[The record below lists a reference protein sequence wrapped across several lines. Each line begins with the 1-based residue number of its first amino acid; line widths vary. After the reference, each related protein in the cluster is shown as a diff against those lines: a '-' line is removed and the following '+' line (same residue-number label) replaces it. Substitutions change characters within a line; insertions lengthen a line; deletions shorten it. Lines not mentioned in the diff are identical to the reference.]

1 MTLKKIPTVVEK
13 FNEDN
18 NLEEIYWCL
27 GKEKYFATCVP
38 FWALQ
43 NIHTPLNSYN
53 LLPDVGYGVLKK
65 EFQWFSS
72 DELIFNCKL
81 DKNGLPHGICAVLPH
96 FQWHNKDPI
105 SSSLDRTFQVT
116 LEILAEGYFKH
127 GLLDGSW
134 TLYYDLYDPSVAAH
148 INFKDGVLH
157 GPIEVFDTTKFDLL
171 FLKGNYFKGKKDGL
185 FECFSREELE
195 LSEEE
200 EDKYYEERDFKNFY
214 KTKIYKVHYQNGRLK
229 NDSKTS

>member
-1 MTLKKIPTVVEK
+1 MTLKEIPTVVEK

-27 GKEKYFATCVP
+27 GKEKYFAPCVP

-43 NIHTPLNSYN
+43 NIQTPLNSYSF
-53 LLPDVGYGVLKK
+53 LPNVAYGMPKK

-72 DELIFNCKL
+72 EELIFNCKL
-81 DKNGLPHGICAVLPH
+81 EKNGLPHGICTVLPH

-116 LEILAEGYFKH
+116 LETLAEGYFKH
-127 GLLDGSW
+127 GLLDGCW

-157 GPIEVFDTTKFDLL
+157 GPIEVFDESKFDLP
-171 FLKGNYFKGKKDGL
+171 FLNGNYFEGKKDGL
-185 FECFSREELE
+185 FECFSREDLE
-195 LSEEE
+195 LSDEE
-200 EDKYYEERDFKNFY
+200 EDKYFDARDFESFY
-214 KTKIYKVHYQNGRLK
+214 ETKIYEVHYENGKLIEE
-229 NDSKTS
+229 